1 MEKGR
6 PPGRLRHSYS
16 ARCRLVGLVLSGLSP
31 QAASTACGMSRAT
44 AYRLLGRYQQGGWE
58 ALHDRAP
65 IAKHCPHRLSREAE
79 AQIVE
84 LRRRTGWG
92 PRSLSAALGR
102 PPSTIWR
109 VLKRYDCSRQ
119 AQAPRPAANRY
130 EYAAVGELVHLDI
143 KKLGRFWHVGKR
155 ILNDGVR
162 RSSRAGWQYAH
173 VAVDD
178 HSRHAIV
185 QLRNSERGND
195 CAAFAHAVINAY
207 AERGTPIQRIL
218 TDNGA
223 GYRSSAFRDLLAEC
237 GIRHI
242 RSPTRPAPTARP
254 KPSSASS
261 NANGP
266 TASSTH
272 PAATAPRPC
281 PAGCAG
287 TTTTD
292 HTAASAA
299 THPSPASHTLRGP
312 TPSSRPNLDIDV
324 DRRMSVRAVRRV
336 WEREA
341 FLSAIDWVP
350 SEAVAGVESTWRCVL
365 AVAVVF
371 SRVAPVAA
379 T

>member
-6 PPGRLRHSYS
+6 SPGRLRHSYS

-44 AYRLLGRYQQGGWE
+44 AYRLFRRYQQGGWA
-58 ALHDRAP
+58 ALRDRPP
-65 IAKHCPHRLSREAE
+65 IAKHCPHRLSLEAE

-84 LRRRTGWG
+84 LRRQTGWG

-102 PPSTIWR
+102 PASTIWR
-109 VLKRYDCSRQ
+109 VLVRHGCSR
-119 AQAPRPAANRY
+119 AERAPRPAANRY

-185 QLRNSERGND
+185 QLRGSERGHD

-207 AERGTPIQRIL
+207 AEQGTPVQRIL

-223 GYRSSAFRDLLAEC
+223 GYRSRAFADLLAEH

-242 RSPTRPAPTARP
+242 RTRPYTPRTNGKAEAFIRILQREWAYGLIY
-254 KPSSASS
+254 PSSSHRAKALPGWLRWYNNHRPHGGIGGQPPLSRIS
-261 NANGP
+261 
-266 TASSTH
+266 H
-272 PAATAPRPC
+272 AAR
-281 PAGCAG
+281 
-287 TTTTD
+287 
-292 HTAASAA
+292 SY
-299 THPSPASHTLRGP
+299 S
-312 TPSSRPNLDIDV
+312 
-324 DRRMSVRAVRRV
+324 
-336 WEREA
+336 
-341 FLSAIDWVP
+341 
-350 SEAVAGVESTWRCVL
+350 
-365 AVAVVF
+365 
-371 SRVAPVAA
+371 
-379 T
+379 